1 MYTPVSALRPPCIP
15 IESGLTTINKGAF
28 YFSPIA
34 DFQCKDIFTCQLP
47 TANCQLISF
56 RPRNPI
62 PTLIPDYFFRCSPSE
77 SESVS
82 ITNTGS
88 GRHTGLPLQFK
99 LPTIFLRS
107 VFPVVDPELLYP
119 QSHDPLGEAE
129 LCYGILFACYIRNKI
144 TMAISFFY
152 CFWIWGRGEKE
163 VFFIDYSDLFCL
175 LPLIVLITEASSL
188 FLLLVAMLVFFRF
201 MRL

>member
-1 MYTPVSALRPPCIP
+1 M
-15 IESGLTTINKGAF
+15 GLKVVRDSYN
-28 YFSPIA
+28 
-34 DFQCKDIFTCQLP
+34 
-47 TANCQLISF
+47 SF
-56 RPRNPI
+56 RMAKGHRQLSPVLKQLTVFKLYAPPVIVKKYIRFRNPI
-62 PTLIPDYFFRCSPSE
+62 PISDFQSFFFRCSPSE

-82 ITNTGS
+82 ITNAGS

-99 LPTIFLRS
+99 LPTICLRS
-107 VFPVVDPELLYP
+107 VFPVVDPELFYP